1 MQSKGGDDQKQ
12 MRSEYLEMR
21 LVYSKAVR
29 REKRSYQRRMRDRL
43 QQKLKCPKFLEI
55 NEEDEYWSEE
65 KNVCDLLEVYDKDG
79 NVKAGEEAVKVWK
92 EHFTKVLGASND
104 GAVVMKSELVIVRTS
119 ITGALTGWTSVRGSV
134 NLFQE
139 RRLHGPWIG

>member
-1 MQSKGGDDQKQ
+1 
-12 MRSEYLEMR
+12 MR
-21 LVYSKAVR
+21 LIYSKAVR

-43 QQKLKCPKFLEI
+43 EQKLKCPKFLEI

-104 GAVVMKSELVIVRTS
+104 GAVGDEERVGDSVDINNWGTNRLDVSE
-119 ITGALTGWTSVRGSV
+119 
-134 NLFQE
+134 
-139 RRLHGPWIG
+139 RLCQPI